1 MATTQRVA
9 QLFNSCI
16 MAHDAVDDGG
26 GMAAAAAVVHERAGD
41 DDF

>member
-16 MAHDAVDDGG
+16 MAHDAVDGG